1 MCLCMSDVVDCVNV
15 SDIKT
20 LAKSVQRLMLE
31 MFVTVRSFVSVVNV
45 YGMKTLAKNVQRLML
60 EMFVTVRSFVDVFV
74 FVFFFL
80 SQLYVFFNDWL
91 LCKDCDGSCVDDK
104 IDLWWV
110 HLTWWNSSKTTFFL
124 DQREV
129 DDVLMIVLEL

>member
-20 LAKSVQRLMLE
+20 LAKS
-31 MFVTVRSFVSVVNV
+31 
-45 YGMKTLAKNVQRLML
+45 VQRLML